1 MLLAHYDKIDF
12 AYLHDQAKYEL
23 VEDVL
28 NKAIKDVEAF
38 KSGQTTFLRDTFYSD
53 QVVEAKIIDALEYD
67 VPLERIIKKLSCDE
81 EVKGRDE
88 MERAE
93 YLNKIVS
100 ASKEIQ
106 ELINE

>member
-1 MLLAHYDKIDF
+1 M
-12 AYLHDQAKYEL
+12 
-23 VEDVL
+23 
-28 NKAIKDVEAF
+28 
-38 KSGQTTFLRDTFYSD
+38 
-53 QVVEAKIIDALEYD
+53 EAKIIDALEYD
-67 VPLERIIKKLSCDE
+67 VPLEKIIKKLSCDE

-88 MERAE
+88 IERAE